1 MEHDNCVTIVLVYAV
16 NMLICTESGHDGGS
30 LLHCSVVTSWESQAG
45 AHKNIYVF
53 QKKWLSSKSSQSL
66 RLLAQLFL
74 CIHVD
79 HWNFHQKITV
89 ARILGHGEERASRT
103 PELLRPF
110 SGAGKNSQI
119 ASNYIGKT
127 AKPRNCCKKNLVFFL
142 FSFYVRFVFVLVFF
156 SSIVFFFVF
165 VFDSCRFFFPFFDQ
179 IWQKQKNAKN
189 IVFQFFFF
197 VFCFFFWFMF
207 VFFIFHFFG
216 IIFEPKNMFNLFS
229 NPENNFR
236 FIWGAFKKVK

>member
-156 SSIVFFFVF
+156 SSIVFFRFCFRFLSVF
-165 VFDSCRFFFPFFDQ
+165 FSVFWSNLTKTKKCKKTSFFSFFS
-179 IWQKQKNAKN
+179 
-189 IVFQFFFF
+189 FFFF
-197 VFCFFFWFMF
+197 FDLCLFFSFFWDYFRTEKH
-207 VFFIFHFFG
+207 VQFIF
-216 IIFEPKNMFNLFS
+216 
-229 NPENNFR
+229 
-236 FIWGAFKKVK
+236 